1 MGRGSVNSNQV
12 KKCIN
17 DWIASGPNAV
27 QSLILGGT
35 TVMVSLTYDTG
46 THASCILCCF
56 GNFTRI

>member
-27 QSLILGGT
+27 QSLTLGGT
-35 TVMVSLTYDTG
+35 TVTVSLAYDTG